1 MKDSDM
7 NDMLVDIKKK
17 HGSKIASRV
26 MKLVK
31 DKKLFPDALADAIH
45 YGGLISYLE
54 DGEMSDSDALA
65 QAFADI

>member
-31 DKKLFPDALADAIH
+31 DKKLFH
-45 YGGLISYLE
+45 
-54 DGEMSDSDALA
+54 
-65 QAFADI
+65 